1 MIQYFRIV
9 HNNDVYMECKNNRQE
24 KEAPR
29 NGELVITYDFLRMLE
44 RISQY
49 D

>member
-1 MIQYFRIV
+1 
-9 HNNDVYMECKNNRQE
+9 MECKNNRQE
-24 KEAPR
+24 KEAPHY
-29 NGELVITYDFLRMLE
+29 GELVITYDFLRMLE

>member
-1 MIQYFRIV
+1 
-9 HNNDVYMECKNNRQE
+9 MECKNNRQE
-24 KEAPR
+24 KEAPQM
-29 NGELVITYDFLRMLE
+29 GSLQLFIYDFLRMLE